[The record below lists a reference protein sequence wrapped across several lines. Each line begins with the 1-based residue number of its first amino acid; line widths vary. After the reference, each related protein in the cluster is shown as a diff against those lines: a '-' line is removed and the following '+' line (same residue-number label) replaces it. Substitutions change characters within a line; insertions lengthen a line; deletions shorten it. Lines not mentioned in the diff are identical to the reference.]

1 MMKIYI
7 GVHDRASINNNNI
20 YGVES
25 IIMVIN
31 RVFFQLI

>member
-7 GVHDRASINNNNI
+7 GVHDRASIDNNKI

-25 IIMVIN
+25 IVMVI
-31 RVFFQLI
+31 